1 MNDATEHGAAPG
13 APGDLTDAALLDLV
27 ERRTIDFFW
36 ETAHPHCGMARDRVS
51 SVGED
56 RDKDLVAVGGTGF
69 GIMAI
74 IAGVVASTAMLG
86 TPAQAAR
93 CCKVMVCSNNACWE
107 ECRTC
112 PKFP

>member
-1 MNDATEHGAAPG
+1 MNT
-13 APGDLTDAALLDLV
+13 
-27 ERRTIDFFW
+27 RTRIR
-36 ETAHPHCGMARDRVS
+36 GLIV
-51 SVGED
+51 
-56 RDKDLVAVGGTGF
+56 L
-69 GIMAI
+69 MAI

-93 CCKVMVCSNNACWE
+93 CCKVMICSNNACWE